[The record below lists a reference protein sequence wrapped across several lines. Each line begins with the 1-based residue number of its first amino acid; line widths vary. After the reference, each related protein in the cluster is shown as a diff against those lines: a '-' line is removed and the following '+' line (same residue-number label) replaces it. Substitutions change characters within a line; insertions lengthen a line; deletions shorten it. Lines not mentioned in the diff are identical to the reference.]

1 MLSRLHP
8 WLQHWSAA
16 WARLPAVLPT
26 LLPSCCA
33 LCGQHGD
40 STLCALCQ
48 ERFCHLRPIRCLQC
62 ARPLPAA
69 GAPDGARC
77 GVCLLQ
83 PPAFDATIAATDY
96 VPPFDQL
103 VLALKFGNQLALAAL
118 FARMLRDALLQTSQ
132 SALPDVLC
140 AMPLSPQRLAE
151 RGFNQALEV
160 AKPLARALGIPL
172 APTLVARVRD
182 TRAQAMLRTEE
193 RQRNVRNV
201 FALSPQAQQ
210 HLQGRHIGVVDDVI
224 TTGAT
229 LNELAA
235 VLKRH
240 GAARVTNFVF
250 ARTPDH
256 RPTPP

>member
-1 MLSRLHP
+1 
-8 WLQHWSAA
+8 
-16 WARLPAVLPT
+16 
-26 LLPSCCA
+26 
-33 LCGQHGD
+33 
-40 STLCALCQ
+40 
-48 ERFCHLRPIRCLQC
+48 
-62 ARPLPAA
+62 
-69 GAPDGARC
+69 
-77 GVCLLQ
+77 LQ